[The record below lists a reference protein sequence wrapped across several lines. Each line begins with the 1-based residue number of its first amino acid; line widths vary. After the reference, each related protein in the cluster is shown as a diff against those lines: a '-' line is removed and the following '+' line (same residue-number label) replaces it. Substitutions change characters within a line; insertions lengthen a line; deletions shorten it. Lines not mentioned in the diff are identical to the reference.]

1 MKKIFGIPGLG
12 MFFTTSVYN
21 RDYTLIMGVTVFY
34 SIVLIL
40 SFLFVDIGYMLVDP
54 KIRLTE
60 EGH

>member
-1 MKKIFGIPGLG
+1 
-12 MFFTTSVYN
+12 
-21 RDYTLIMGVTVFY
+21 MGVTVFY

-40 SFLFVDIGYMLVDP
+40 SFLLVDIGYMLVDP